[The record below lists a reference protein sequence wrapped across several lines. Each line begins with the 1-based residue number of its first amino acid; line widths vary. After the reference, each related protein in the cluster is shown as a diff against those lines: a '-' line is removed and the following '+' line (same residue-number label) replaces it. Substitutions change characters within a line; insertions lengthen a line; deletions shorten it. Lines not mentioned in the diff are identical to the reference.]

1 MLILFQI
8 LSIILCIA
16 MAFIATN
23 PLICLIWSI
32 AACISV
38 ATVVITISD

>member
-1 MLILFQI
+1 MFILFQI
-8 LSIILCIA
+8 LSIIMCVI

-23 PLICLIWSI
+23 PLVCLMWSI

-38 ATVVITISD
+38 AAVVINFSD